1 MAQHHKYLL
10 AAQLKD
16 ELRELIAES
25 EQAPTSTAKLK
36 AAEGP
41 SEQNSIA
48 KPTVKSDG
56 KSRRSRRAKSRV
68 KNKKEKEAKLQAKE
82 ESTRDSTLKS
92 TSGKADRLSETE
104 RKAELAKAIEPT
116 LVKGKVRR
124 VNAKESGV
132 ILKAKVRKLNAKEP
146 NVSRKIPG
154 LVVRNVKGI
163 SSPKRKEPASKISK
177 TPGFDSLK
185 DSLIGGSTKRR
196 NNIEKADATKL
207 KILRET
213 AVDIFSTKANC
224 FQPLLLTRLLYRSCR
239 MAWRE
244 SYSSEL
250 PMCCFYRHIL
260 IFCQSGYLPA
270 SRPQIASV

>member
-1 MAQHHKYLL
+1 MAQVHKCLL

-16 ELRELIAES
+16 ELPGLNSES
-25 EQAPTSTAKLK
+25 EQAPTSKAELK

-41 SEQNSIA
+41 PEHNSIA

-56 KSRRSRRAKSRV
+56 KPRRSRRAKSRV
-68 KNKKEKEAKLQAKE
+68 KKKKEKEAKSQAKE
-82 ESTRDSTLKS
+82 ESTRDSALKC

-124 VNAKESGV
+124 VNAKEPSV
-132 ILKAKVRKLNAKEP
+132 A
-146 NVSRKIPG
+146 RKITG
-154 LVVRNVKGI
+154 LVVRNIKGN
-163 SSPKRKEPASKISK
+163 SSPKRKEPASTISK

-185 DSLIGGSTKRR
+185 DSLIGGSTKSR

-213 AVDIFSTKANC
+213 GVDLCSTKANC
-224 FQPLLLTRLLYRSCR
+224 LQPLLLTRPLYRSCR

-244 SYSSEL
+244 FYSSEL
-250 PMCCFYRHIL
+250 PMCYFYRYIL
-260 IFCQSGYLPA
+260 ILCQSGHLPA
-270 SRPQIASV
+270 SRP